1 MSTMTGNGG
10 MQVKPSLGKSLVV
23 VALVTAA
30 ILMIPLVAMQFTA
43 EVNWTGSDFVAAA
56 VLLALTGLALTF
68 ALRKVRTTQGRLAA
82 AAVIGLGFLYCWA
95 EMAVGIFTNI
105 GS

>member
-10 MQVKPSLGKSLVV
+10 MHLKPSLARSLLV

-30 ILMIPLVAMQFTA
+30 ILMIPLVAMQFTS
-43 EVNWTGSDFVAAA
+43 EVAWTGSDFVAAG
-56 VLLALTGLALTF
+56 VLLAFTGLALSL
-68 ALRKVRTTQGRLAA
+68 ALRRVRTAKGRLLAVAA
-82 AAVIGLGFLYCWA
+82 IGLGFLYLWA

>member
-1 MSTMTGNGG
+1 MSTMTGNGSI
-10 MQVKPSLGKSLVV
+10 QVKPSLAKSLLV

-43 EVNWTGSDFVAAA
+43 EVNWTGSDFVAGG

-68 ALRKVRTTQGRLAA
+68 ALRRVRSAKGRLLA
-82 AAVIGLGFLYCWA
+82 AAVIGLGFLYLWA

>member
-10 MQVKPSLGKSLVV
+10 MHVKPNIGKSLMI

-30 ILMIPLVAMQFTA
+30 ILMIPLVAMQFTS
-43 EVNWTGSDFVAAA
+43 EVNWTGSDFVAAGT
-56 VLLALTGLALTF
+56 LLALTGLVLTF
-68 ALRKVRTTQGRLAA
+68 ALRKFRSTQSRLLAA
-82 AAVIGLGFLYCWA
+82 GLIVLGFLYCWA
-95 EMAVGIFTNI
+95 EMAVGIFTNL